1 MTIHGVRS
9 QMLIDIQCDRFRE
22 KSVRFGEGL
31 NVVVGDDNAT
41 NSIGKSTLLM
51 IVDFAFGGTTLIE
64 HNQDVINELGDQFY
78 RFQFRD
84 TDGDCFYRRGTY
96 SPDIVDICDSNYESI
111 ETIKIEKYTSIL
123 KDKFGPTGKHITF
136 RAAVGLFSRVWGKKN
151 LDVGEPLHVYP
162 KMKSSV
168 AVDNLLKLYDRYDAI
183 AENAVKLRDAKN
195 QQSALRDAF
204 KHKII
209 PKITRTTYKANL
221 EKIDESQSELDEI
234 KSELEKF
241 AYNLS
246 EIANKEIME
255 LKELKDELLQARF
268 MVAEKLARVARNIDS
283 KSYIRS
289 RSMEP
294 LKHFFPDVD
303 EKRLLG
309 IEEFHSEISKILKDE
324 LRKSRKELKAELN
337 IIDDELSGI
346 DEKIISAFS
355 SIDKPDVL
363 VDRVYS
369 VSQNLEQATTE
380 NEYYDQRLD
389 YDAKA
394 KVLAESLKE
403 VKSTELAAV
412 EGMINT
418 RIQKIVTEI
427 YDEHRKSPVLSL
439 SDTNYQFEVF
449 EDTGTGK
456 AYSNLLVLDLSI
468 FDTCSLPFLVH
479 DTPLFKNIENDTVAR
494 LLNQYASQEKQ
505 SFIALDEIGKYG
517 SKAEAL
523 IMNNCVIKL
532 SDDSVLFDKDWRDTS
547 T

>member
-1 MTIHGVRS
+1 
-9 QMLIDIQCDRFRE
+9 MLIEIQCDRFRE
-22 KSVRFGEGL
+22 KSVRFSEGL

-51 IVDFAFGGTTLIE
+51 IIDFAFGGTTLID
-64 HNQDVINELGDQFY
+64 HNQDVIDELGDQFY

-84 TDGDCFYRRGTY
+84 DEGDCFYRRGTY
-96 SPDIVDICDSNYESI
+96 SPDIVDVCDSNYESI
-111 ETIKIEKYTSIL
+111 ETIKVDKYTSIL
-123 KDKFGPTGKHITF
+123 KDKFGPTGKYITF
-136 RAAVGLFSRVWGKKN
+136 RAAVGLCARVWGKKN
-151 LDVGEPLHVYP
+151 LDVDEPLHVYP

-168 AVDNLLKLYDRYDAI
+168 AVDNLLKLYDRFDTI
-183 AENAVKLRDAKN
+183 AENTGKLRDAKG
-195 QQSALRDAF
+195 QQSALRDDF
-204 KHKII
+204 KHKIV

-221 EKIDESQSELDEI
+221 EKIDESRSELDEI

-255 LKELKDELLQARF
+255 LKELKDELLKAQF
-268 MVAEKLARVARNIDS
+268 LVSEKLARVARNIDS

-303 EKRLLG
+303 EQRLLG
-309 IEEFHSEISKILKDE
+309 IEEFHSEISKILKEE
-324 LRKSRKELKAELN
+324 LRESRKELKAELN
-337 IIDDELSGI
+337 EIDDRLSEI
-346 DEKIISAFS
+346 DGSIIAAFS
-355 SIDKPDVL
+355 SIDKPDVI
-363 VDRVYS
+363 VDRVYN
-369 VSQNLEQATTE
+369 VSRNLEQATSE
-380 NEYYDQRLD
+380 NEYYDQKLD
-389 YDAKA
+389 NDAKT
-394 KVLAESLKE
+394 KVLAQSLKE

-412 EGMINT
+412 EGTINT
-418 RIQKIVTEI
+418 RIQEIVSDV

-439 SDTNYQFEVF
+439 GDTNYQFAVF

-456 AYSNLLVLDLSI
+456 AYSNLLILDLAI

-494 LLNQYASQEKQ
+494 LLGQYAAKEKQ
-505 SFIALDEIGKYG
+505 SFISLDEIGKYG
-517 SKAEAL
+517 SDAETL